1 MKGSDVLTVM
11 STGGCSRLSSGL
23 GDVLN
28 RNYLSEPEQTNV
40 YSKIV
45 IITDRDEL
53 GTEVD
58 FIQKINKVL

>member
-1 MKGSDVLTVM
+1 M
-11 STGGCSRLSSGL
+11 SSGL